1 MTTYVTLSVP
11 LFVLKCGT
19 PNQGTT
25 YVARTRTSDEDIYG
39 NQIPV
44 ARSLIGD
51 DASRYSEEC
60 PHCHYG
66 ISNYWDEED
75 PKRCLTCDGHGAV
88 FIT

>member
-11 LFVLKCGT
+11 LFVLLSGNT
-19 PNQGTT
+19 S
-25 YVARTRTSDEDIYG
+25 YVARTRISDEDIYG

-44 ARSLIGD
+44 ARSLIGI

-75 PKRCLTCDGHGAV
+75 PKKCLTCNGHGAV